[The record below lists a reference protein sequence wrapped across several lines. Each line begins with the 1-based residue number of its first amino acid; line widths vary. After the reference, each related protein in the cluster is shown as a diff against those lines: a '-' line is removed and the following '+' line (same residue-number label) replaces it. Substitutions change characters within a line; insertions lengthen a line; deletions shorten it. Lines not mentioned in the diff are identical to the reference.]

1 MGSKTS
7 KMIYILTTVISGYL
21 LKRLLVLFTRDS
33 PKQSVREE
41 RNSLLAEKMLENE
54 SH

>member
-1 MGSKTS
+1 MDDKIS

-21 LKRLLVLFTRDS
+21 LKRMFALYTRDS
-33 PKQSVREE
+33 PRQSVRGKWG
-41 RNSLLAEKMLENE
+41 SLLAEKMLENE